1 MFLSQGQG
9 YENKMIIAT
18 WYT

>member
-9 YENKMIIAT
+9 YGNKMIIAT

>member
-9 YENKMIIAT
+9 YENKMIMAT